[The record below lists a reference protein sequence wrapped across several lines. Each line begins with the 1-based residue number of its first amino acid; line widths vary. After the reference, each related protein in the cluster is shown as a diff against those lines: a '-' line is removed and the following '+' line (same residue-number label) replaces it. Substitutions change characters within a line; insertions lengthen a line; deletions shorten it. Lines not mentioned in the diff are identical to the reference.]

1 MKTSFSAPDY
11 IQRVARM
18 QVQAMQVNPPA
29 IPFRREKTSDEDER
43 YETKKIRIK
52 VDHTDEDSDELEVR
66 ATVFDEGEAEDWI
79 RWRIQ
84 LDELI
89 RDKNLRT
96 GRQKIVLAKAL
107 LKGNAREK
115 FSNLLVDLAM
125 NEEHQ

>member
-1 MKTSFSAPDY
+1 
-11 IQRVARM
+11 M

-89 RDKNLRT
+89 RDKNL
-96 GRQKIVLAKAL
+96 
-107 LKGNAREK
+107 
-115 FSNLLVDLAM
+115 
-125 NEEHQ
+125 